1 MGDFIILELNLAMWA
16 DALPNLGV
24 FLELAPPDPWTELL
38 VDAFLAAVIKD
49 EVEGAFVIDAN
60 ASNWAVV
67 CDRRTDVDI
76 ACKKNDWK
84 WLIKL
89 YEIGSTKSKFFQDI
103 MKIKSQLNLN
113 IT

>member
-67 CDRRTDVDI
+67 WDRRTDVDI
-76 ACKKNDWK
+76 ACKKMIEND
-84 WLIKL
+84 
-89 YEIGSTKSKFFQDI
+89 F
-103 MKIKSQLNLN
+103 
-113 IT
+113 